1 MKKLY
6 SCCFVITGN
15 NIRLAASMES
25 IKTVYLFTC
34 QYGCDNSAPWLDT
47 IISVKIHRASPQST
61 FIIFNHMHTFYLVFF
76 LFKSENIL
84 LTHYPKQICS
94 LISWNLSSQTL
105 IIWVNNIYLGRL
117 LLKIAAWYTKYNVR
131 YCKAKCA
138 IMVFIYVPSTVEL
151 PISTSNMI
159 SIKHLVG

>member
-61 FIIFNHMHTFYLVFF
+61 FIIFNHMHTFYLEFV
-76 LFKSENIL
+76 LFKSEIFL
-84 LTHYPKQICS
+84 LTHYPKKLFSDLPKSIQSNI
-94 LISWNLSSQTL
+94 NHLS
-105 IIWVNNIYLGRL
+105 WVNNIYLGRL
-117 LLKIAAWYTKYNVR
+117 LLKIAAWYTKSNVR

-138 IMVFIYVPSTVEL
+138 IIIVIYVFSTVEL
-151 PISTSNMI
+151 TISTSSMI
-159 SIKHLVG
+159 SKNI